1 MKVYVLHE
9 FVFDDGSEELG
20 VWVFNSCNDAISFM
34 NRRVRHLKSYYNI
47 DVCEEDYEFEVN
59 NTSYECWRDGCWSEF
74 HMKLLVLEKEV
85 R

>member
-9 FVFDDGSEELG
+9 FVFDDGSENFG

-34 NRRVRHLKSYYNI
+34 NTRVRRLKGYYNI
-47 DVCEEDYEFEVN
+47 DEHEEDYEFDVN
-59 NTSYECWRDGCWSEF
+59 NTSFECWIEGDWSTF
-74 HMKLLVLEKEV
+74 HMKLAVIESEV

>member
-9 FVFDDGSEELG
+9 FVFDDGSEDFG

-34 NRRVRHLKSYYNI
+34 NTRVRRLRGYYNI
-47 DVCEEDYEFEVN
+47 DEHEEDYTFDVS
-59 NTSYECWRDGCWSEF
+59 NTSYECWMEGCWSEF
-74 HMKLLVLEKEV
+74 HMKLVVLEKDV

>member
-9 FVFDDGSEELG
+9 FVFDDGSEDFG

-34 NRRVRHLKSYYNI
+34 NTRVRILKGYYNI
-47 DVCEEDYEFEVN
+47 DEHEEVYTFDVN
-59 NTSYECWRDGCWSEF
+59 NNSFECWEEGYWSKF
-74 HMKLLVLEKEV
+74 HMKLFVMEKDV